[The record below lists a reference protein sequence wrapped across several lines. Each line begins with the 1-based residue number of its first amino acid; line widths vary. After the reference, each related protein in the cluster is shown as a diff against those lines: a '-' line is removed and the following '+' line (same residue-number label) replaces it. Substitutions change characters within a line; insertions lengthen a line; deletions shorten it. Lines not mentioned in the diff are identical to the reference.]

1 MHYPGNS
8 ALAADIQQRIVRTF
22 HQTLELAEKGSAQEA
37 ILGCDFILRM
47 DPQFEAARVL
57 MNRLGATPGAVPV
70 EDLRRMLQDP
80 SARPEAPA
88 SPASLPALGDLDFGT
103 DLPDLPELSL
113 EPSGRSALTEGLR
126 QLLERGE
133 LKRLIQVAE
142 ENRREVAADADAR
155 RIVEQ
160 AYNRLE
166 AEPYVLSFLEKARQ
180 ARATGDLGEVERM
193 LARARS
199 LDTHHPGILE
209 LERELAGP
217 AAAPAPAGAGPADA
231 GFELELEPQGG
242 FGLDFVASSTPD
254 WSSPTGTTAAGTGS
268 GSHEPDGRIREL
280 LDEGQAAF
288 QRGDQ
293 QAAID
298 TWSRIFLIDI
308 DHGEAARRIEQARR
322 VKAEGERKVEEIF
335 HEAVNSFEL
344 GFRDEARQ
352 GLERVLAMQPGHFG
366 ARDYLN
372 RLEEEPSESF
382 APAGAAGSPRPAS
395 GELLE
400 EDLFLKEDIFEPP
413 PPRGA
418 PRPAA
423 ASPVPAAKPAAA
435 TGPRPAARPAPRSGS
450 GRGRFFLVG
459 GAVLALLLA
468 VSYLAWH
475 NWDRLFPN
483 AQPTAEGELLAQ
495 AQAQYEQ
502 GKIGAAR
509 SILGQIAKDDPQ
521 YAEAQELLASWD
533 AGKGRSG
540 ARRPGGGKVV
550 ELPPLPESASSPTDP
565 NVRDRWD
572 REVARAREAY
582 AEREYLLAD
591 RHFQRAAQ
599 LAPLAGPAAELSR
612 DVRRQLAP
620 LGEMITRFERRDWE
634 PIVLPLTEMRKL
646 DSSDRDVSRL
656 LADTHYNLA
665 VRDLQQGAPAAAL
678 PRFEEALRLRPDSA
692 AIRRHKA
699 FAQTYAG
706 RQPDLLYQ
714 IYVKYLPFR

>member
-8 ALAADIQQRIVRTF
+8 ALAPDVQQRIVRTF
-22 HQTLELAEKGSAQEA
+22 QQTLELAEKGSAQEA

-57 MNRLGATPGAVPV
+57 MNRIGATPGAVSV

-80 SARPEAPA
+80 AARPAVPAAPA
-88 SPASLPALGDLDFGT
+88 TLPDLDFDT
-103 DLPDLPELSL
+103 ELPDLPELSP

-166 AEPYVLSFLEKARQ
+166 AEPYVLSYLEKARQ
-180 ARATGDLGEVERM
+180 ARAGGDLGEVERM

-199 LDTHHPGILE
+199 LDAHHPGILE

-217 AAAPAPAGAGPADA
+217 VAPPAVASGAGVAGDA
-231 GFELELEPQGG
+231 VELELEPQGG
-242 FGLDFVASSTPD
+242 FSLDFAASAPAPQWGAPVASGGGQET
-254 WSSPTGTTAAGTGS
+254 
-268 GSHEPDGRIREL
+268 DGRIREL

-288 QRGDQ
+288 ARGDH

-308 DHGEAARRIEQARR
+308 DHQEAARRIEQARR
-322 VKAEGERKVEEIF
+322 VKAEGERKVEEVF
-335 HEAVNSFEL
+335 HEAVNAFEL

-352 GLERVLAMQPGHFG
+352 GLERVLAIQPGHFG

-372 RLEEEPSESF
+372 RLEEEPAESF
-382 APAGAAGSPRPAS
+382 APPAAVPPRPGGG

-413 PPRGA
+413 PPGEA
-418 PRPAA
+418 PRAA
-423 ASPVPAAKPAAA
+423 AQPKATAAATGARPAAKPAARA
-435 TGPRPAARPAPRSGS
+435 SS

-468 VSYLAWH
+468 VSYLAWN

-483 AQPTAEGELLAQ
+483 AAPAAEGDLLAQ
-495 AQAQYEQ
+495 AKEQYER
-502 GKIGAAR
+502 GKQAAAR
-509 SILGQIAKDDPQ
+509 SILGRIPEGDPQ
-521 YAEAQELLASWD
+521 YEEAQELLANWQ
-533 AGKGRSG
+533 AGKGQPRT
-540 ARRPGGGKVV
+540 RRPAGGKAM
-550 ELPPLPESASSPTDP
+550 ELPPLPETANPPADP
-565 NVRDRWD
+565 NLRDRWD

-599 LAPLAGPAAELSR
+599 VAPLAGTAAELSR

-634 PIVLPLTEMRKL
+634 PILLPLSEMRKL
-646 DSSDRDVSRL
+646 DSTDRDVARL

-665 VRDLQQGAPAAAL
+665 VRDLQAGAPAAAL
-678 PRFEEALRLRPDSA
+678 PRFDEALRLRPDSV

-699 FAQTYAG
+699 FAQTYAE
-706 RQPDLLYQ
+706 RPPDLLYQ